1 MRTLIGVHQ
10 LQKVYR
16 LDTVLPFIRLA
27 QTEATFNSFLN
38 EVRHK
43 SIIHFFFPREIVR
56 IVLLFLVIFT
66 VFASGPWWFHQSKV
80 VVDNLLFHLPERNW
94 LPSLALVS
102 AAESLANG

>member
-16 LDTVLPFIRLA
+16 LDTELPFIRLA

-80 VVDNLLFHLPERNW
+80 VVDRSALS
-94 LPSLALVS
+94 PSRKELAS
-102 AAESLANG
+102 FPGAGAGG